1 MLKSVLTA
9 AAVTVAAVTL
19 APSFARSAEKMD
31 CASEMKKS
39 EGMMMKMHDQ
49 KKKDMAMKEMG
60 MAKDMMA
67 KKDEKGC
74 MMHMEKAMG
83 MMK

>member
-1 MLKSVLTA
+1 M
-9 AAVTVAAVTL
+9 TL
-19 APSFARSAEKMD
+19 SPSFAHSADKMD

-39 EGMMMKMHDQ
+39 EGMMMKMNDQ
-49 KKKDMAMKEMG
+49 KKKDMAMKEMS

-74 MMHMEKAMG
+74 MMHMET
-83 MMK
+83 